1 MTTFLQVIILVAIAS
16 IAILVVYLIDRVNTL
31 QRYTRLLQN
40 DLAEAEDPSAG
51 PFGGLTG
58 ERLWDAV
65 SGVPIDGWD
74 KPSIDLVRNRYQLVL
89 RKHVEELFLEGFQNA
104 QAGVQAIPSSSR
116 MVQTLRGPV
125 ESWLPIEH
133 AIAIHQAGFDRSKA
147 AEDGLPAIRQ
157 ALDSAVSTLF
167 SVAGIKLPLPMSE
180 HLIPLTEAERA
191 AAAVAGAQAG
201 LTSSSSAA
209 SSGQPGVPA
218 LPAASSNNAGPAT
231 APPALTAQAA
241 TAPAA
246 PTAAE
251 PNVGAAMAAA
261 LGGIDA
267 PSSKRT

>member
-40 DLAEAEDPSAG
+40 DLAEPDDASAG

-116 MVQTLRGPV
+116 MIQTLRGVV
-125 ESWLPIEH
+125 ESWIPIEH
-133 AIAIHQAGFDRSKA
+133 AIAIHQAGFDRAKA
-147 AEDGLPAIRQ
+147 ADDGLPAIRQ

-167 SVAGIKLPLPMSE
+167 GVAGVKLPLPMSE
-180 HLIPLTEAERA
+180 HLVPFTEAERA
-191 AAAVAGAQAG
+191 AEAVASAQAG
-201 LTSSSSAA
+201 LTTQSSA
-209 SSGQPGVPA
+209 SGGQPNVPA
-218 LPAASSNNAGPAT
+218 LPAGSSNGAVPVTAT
-231 APPALTAQAA
+231 PALTAQATPA
-241 TAPAA
+241 GAAPA
-246 PTAAE
+246 AAE
-251 PNVGAAMAAA
+251 PNLGAAMAAA
-261 LGGIDA
+261 LGSIDA
-267 PSSKRT
+267 PSSKRP

>member
-40 DLAEAEDPSAG
+40 DLPEADDPSAG

-89 RKHVEELFLEGFQNA
+89 RKHVEELFLEGFQNS

-125 ESWLPIEH
+125 ESWIPIEH
-133 AIAIHQAGFDRSKA
+133 AIAIHQAGFDRAKA
-147 AEDGLPAIRQ
+147 ADDGLPAIRQ

-167 SVAGIKLPLPMSE
+167 GAAGVKLPVPMSE
-180 HLIPLTEAERA
+180 HLIPFTEAERA
-191 AAAVAGAQAG
+191 AEAVERAQAG
-201 LTSSSSAA
+201 LSSPQPSAA
-209 SSGQPGVPA
+209 NGQHNVPA
-218 LPAASSNNAGPAT
+218 LPAAALNS

-241 TAPAA
+241 PAPSVPA
-246 PTAAE
+246 AAE
-251 PNVGAAMAAA
+251 PSVGAAMAAA
-261 LGGIDA
+261 LGGVDA
-267 PSSKRT
+267 PGSKRT